1 MNLQECLE
9 NYIDKNSKYFKERT
23 IYTYKDRANRVLREL
38 GNIDI
43 DTITQDYLQNYVD
56 KQQENGVSINSI
68 KNSITIL
75 KIALKP
81 YRRFD
86 KCRYVYSDNDL
97 HEKKVY
103 SEEDLSKI
111 EDFIIAS
118 NKLRYAPII
127 IAINTGMRISEI
139 LGLKWEDVNL
149 DIDIISVEKSVWTKN
164 GEVFESST
172 KTKSGNRKIP
182 ITDKLHEYL
191 SKQDHTNK
199 ENYVC
204 TNKDHPRNYRSTH
217 RTNELLC
224 KKLGIK
230 SCGLHAYRH
239 NFASRLLKVS
249 TDYKAIS
256 QLMGH
261 SSIAITQNVYN
272 HPTDEQKESVIKKAF
287 GEENKKEDEKIKS
300 SHAIDYSEQLANL
313 SEQLNTLTN
322 AVSNFSKSIFWLLTQ
337 QKKRKKMSVVDE
349 NRAKYKVV
357 DIEGKETYFS
367 SKQDL
372 LEDLDITDYELK
384 KHLQGEN
391 TVLDE
396 LGVYVDDLRG

>member
-1 MNLQECLE
+1 MIMKLQECLE
-9 NYIDKNSKYFKERT
+9 NYINKNSKYLKERT

-43 DTITQDYLQNYVD
+43 DTITQDYLQNYID
-56 KQQENGVSINSI
+56 KKQENGVSINGI
-68 KNSITIL
+68 ENTITIL
-75 KIALKP
+75 KMALKP
-81 YRRFD
+81 YRKFD
-86 KCRYVYSDNDL
+86 NFRYVYSDNDL
-97 HEKKVY
+97 HKKKVY

-111 EDFIIAS
+111 ENYILE
-118 NKLRYAPII
+118 NPKLRYAPII
-127 IAINTGMRISEI
+127 IAINTGMRIGEI

-149 DIDIISVEKSVWTKN
+149 DIDTIRVEKSVWIKN

-204 TNKDHPRNYRSTH
+204 SNKDYPRCYRSSL
-217 RTNELLC
+217 RTNTLLC
-224 KKLGIK
+224 KKLGVE

-272 HPTDEQKESVIKKAF
+272 HPTDEQKESVVKKAF
-287 GEENKKEDEKIKS
+287 GEDEKKCTTPT
-300 SHAIDYSEQLANL
+300 IDYSEQLANL
-313 SEQLNTLTN
+313 SEQINILTN
-322 AVSNFSKSIFWLLTQ
+322 IVSNFSKSISWLLTQ
-337 QKKRKKMSVVDE
+337 NNQKKRKKVSVVDE

-367 SKQDL
+367 SKQEL
-372 LEDLDITDYELK
+372 LEDLDITSYELT
-384 KHLQGEN
+384 KHLRGEN

-396 LGVYVDDLRG
+396 IGVYVDDLRRE